1 MANDRISRNYF
12 TRALDENQ
20 KIDEK
25 FRNLMHDTFDG
36 LYSAMGKKNFLRW
49 INARKMPARIKELI
63 VEEFTKEDFEK
74 YPNWAGYYTHGTNR
88 ERFREGF
95 ADWHVAAH
103 ETFHFL
109 TDGYF
114 MGETF
119 PTFIN
124 EGLTEY
130 LTREFEKIN
139 TGNENVSYV
148 YKQNVDFVELLH
160 NIMGDSL
167 IKAYLTGS
175 SKAFSEEFS
184 TYITEDGTINTMA
197 LDRFYNS
204 LNRVHNVLHPNNN
217 PKTIEEQEKSEANKK
232 DVIENEYPVLR
243 KIIGNIVSNAIRKK
257 AHDLEYYEGEM
268 FNIDDAIK
276 DINELTKKTVE
287 VLGKNGTFGLSRFS
301 SKENLE
307 LHESILKNALTA
319 ALQESHIPNDKIEGI
334 LSDAI
339 RNGSITVQGNVMS
352 TRYPMVNR
360 ETLLEAIDNLSSKN
374 PIKDLM
380 DKRLGNKE
388 TYMQNSQFNITSFL
402 MDTSLILDK
411 MHVEPELR
419 QVFLDSAILRYLPQD
434 VNRDLVK
441 TMIDKHS
448 KLYVALYQKQ
458 QDNKR
463 NVIDSKFVK
472 ISDTKFIEKRDN
484 KIFFLD
490 YDEKTGKF
498 SEQEIMGDC
507 ADQRMRF
514 SKEVVDKFGGT
525 VKRMTYMDWKTQGKD
540 NMHVVMFNEDF
551 SIVTV
556 NGRSYD
562 VISSPEKLGDSILID
577 EAMKPVLDGI
587 KNNRYVSVLNDGEEP
602 SKDAYYSWIV
612 PDTNSR
618 VINYSL
624 FLKELRNNATSI
636 PEKLRDNIEKDLI
649 NSLLSST
656 YLIRT
661 DDMEELQNYISRL
674 SLETIANDRVANKL
688 YSFTESLNRSRRNY
702 VEQESKQSALY
713 FKTEDARKRYKE
725 SLEAKEKRKKGLE
738 FWQDVRGFVAT
749 DSRECIIEPLELR
762 TDKEHYST
770 MEGVKYFG
778 KKRAEY
784 KTAIAGKV
792 DYDAFCDKLKTALS
806 SIDEDNRTKFVT
818 NVIDQSI
825 NMWYGWG
832 YNYPDD
838 DKIGDER
845 DNLSD
850 KLEKIL
856 IDRVNGNNEIDKTE
870 VEKIEKQLLK
880 LSEKEET
887 ICLGILEERDP
898 DRFENVD
905 IERDYQNIKS
915 IHETETPKEYKEYKD
930 SIIKRMKDDSYNRL
944 TTKRSMDAFAKLA
957 LSGHT
962 PTAEDVKEASKVIG
976 LYKDIGRD

>member
-1 MANDRISRNYF
+1 MANDSISGNYF
-12 TRALDENQ
+12 TRALGENPN
-20 KIDEK
+20 ICAK
-25 FRNLMHDTFDG
+25 FQELVHETFDG

-49 INARKMPARIKELI
+49 VNSSKMSARIKELVI
-63 VEEFTKEDFEK
+63 EEFTKEDLEK
-74 YPNWAGYYTHGTNR
+74 MAGSRGYYTVGTNIAK
-88 ERFREGF
+88 FKQGY
-95 ADWHVAAH
+95 ADKEVASH
-103 ETFHFL
+103 EILHFF

-114 MGETF
+114 TGKTF

-148 YKQNVDFVELLH
+148 YEQNVDFVEFLH

-175 SKAFSEEFS
+175 SKAFSEGFS

-204 LNRVHNVLHPNNN
+204 LNQVHDVLYPHNN

-232 DVIENEYPVLR
+232 DVIENQYPVLR

-257 AHDLEYYEGEM
+257 AHDLEYYEDGT
-268 FNIDDAIK
+268 FNIGNAIN
-276 DINELTKKTVE
+276 DIDKLTEETVK
-287 VLGKNGTFGLSRFS
+287 LLIKNKTFGLSRS
-301 SKENLE
+301 SIEENLE
-307 LHESILKNALTA
+307 LRESILKNALTA
-319 ALQESHIPNDKIEGI
+319 VLQESHIPNDKIEDILNNAIMMGSIKIDRNSVITTFPNVNRLI

-339 RNGSITVQGNVMS
+339 N
-352 TRYPMVNR
+352 
-360 ETLLEAIDNLSSKN
+360 NLSSKN

-388 TYMQNSQFNITSFL
+388 AYMQNNQFNITSFL

-411 MHVEPELR
+411 MHIEPELR

-463 NVIDSKFVK
+463 NVVDSKFVK

-514 SKEVVDKFGGT
+514 SKEVVDEFGGT
-525 VKRMTYMDWKTQGKD
+525 VKRMTYKDCKTQGEGKTYG
-540 NMHVVMFNEDF
+540 VMFNEDF
-551 SIVTV
+551 SIVKV
-556 NGRSYD
+556 NNRSYD

-577 EAMKPVLDGI
+577 EAIKPVLDGI
-587 KNNRYVSVLNDGEEP
+587 KNNRYVSILNDGKELP
-602 SKDAYYSWIV
+602 KDAYYSGIV

-618 VINYSL
+618 VINYTL
-624 FLKELRNNATSI
+624 FFKELRNNATSI

-661 DDMEELQNYISRL
+661 EDMKELQNYISRL
-674 SLETIANDRVANKL
+674 SLETITNDSVANKL

-702 VEQESKQSALY
+702 VEQESKYTALY
-713 FKTEDARKRYKE
+713 FKTEAAAKKYTEDLK
-725 SLEAKEKRKKGLE
+725 AKEERKKGLE
-738 FWQDVRGFVAT
+738 FMQDVRGFVAT

-792 DYDAFCDKLKTALS
+792 DYNAFCDKLKTTLS
-806 SIDEDNRTKFVT
+806 SVDEDNRTAFVT
-818 NVIDQSI
+818 NVIGQSI
-825 NMWYGWG
+825 YMWYGCG
-832 YNYPDD
+832 YNYPGQDE
-838 DKIGDER
+838 IEDER
-845 DNLSD
+845 DDLSY
-850 KLEKIL
+850 KLKKIL
-856 IDRVNGNNEIDKTE
+856 TDRVNGNNEIDKAE

-880 LSEKEET
+880 LSEKVET
-887 ICLGILEERDP
+887 ICLGILEKRDP
-898 DRFENVD
+898 GSFESVD
-905 IERDYQNIKS
+905 VKRDYQNIKS
-915 IHETETPKEYKEYKD
+915 IYEMEMPKEYKD
-930 SIIKRMKDDSYNRL
+930 SIIKRMKDDSYSRL
-944 TTKRSMDAFAKLA
+944 TTKRRMDAFTKLA
-957 LSGHT
+957 LSGEHT
-962 PTAEDVKEASKVIG
+962 PTAEDVKKASQVIDF
-976 LYKDIGRD
+976 YKGIDRD

>member
-1 MANDRISRNYF
+1 M
-12 TRALDENQ
+12 
-20 KIDEK
+20 
-25 FRNLMHDTFDG
+25 
-36 LYSAMGKKNFLRW
+36 
-49 INARKMPARIKELI
+49 
-63 VEEFTKEDFEK
+63 
-74 YPNWAGYYTHGTNR
+74 YYTG
-88 ERFREGF
+88 
-95 ADWHVAAH
+95 
-103 ETFHFL
+103 
-109 TDGYF
+109 
-114 MGETF
+114 
-119 PTFIN
+119 
-124 EGLTEY
+124 
-130 LTREFEKIN
+130 N
-139 TGNENVSYV
+139 T
-148 YKQNVDFVELLH
+148 
-160 NIMGDSL
+160 
-167 IKAYLTGS
+167 
-175 SKAFSEEFS
+175 
-184 TYITEDGTINTMA
+184 
-197 LDRFYNS
+197 
-204 LNRVHNVLHPNNN
+204 
-217 PKTIEEQEKSEANKK
+217 PKTIEEQEKSIANRK
-232 DVIENEYPVLR
+232 DVFENHYPVLR
-243 KIIGNIVSNAIRKK
+243 QITGNIVSNAIRKK
-257 AHDLEYYEGEM
+257 AHDLEYYEDGT
-268 FNIDDAIK
+268 FNIDNVINDIDKLTEEAMKLLIK
-276 DINELTKKTVE
+276 NK
-287 VLGKNGTFGLSRFS
+287 TFGLSRS
-301 SKENLE
+301 SIEENLE
-307 LHESILKNALTA
+307 LRESILKNALTA
-319 ALQESHIPNDKIEGI
+319 VLQESHIPNDKIEDILNNAITMGSIQIDRNSVVTTFPNVDKLI

-339 RNGSITVQGNVMS
+339 N
-352 TRYPMVNR
+352 
-360 ETLLEAIDNLSSKN
+360 NLSSKN
-374 PIKDLM
+374 PIKDMM

-388 TYMQNSQFNITSFL
+388 AHMQNNQFNITSFL

-419 QVFLDSAILRYLPQD
+419 QVFLDSAMLRYLPPD

-463 NVIDSKFVK
+463 NVVDSKFVK

-484 KIFFLD
+484 KIFFLE

-540 NMHVVMFNEDF
+540 NMYVVMFNEEF

-562 VISSPEKLGDSILID
+562 VISSPEKLGDSVLID

-602 SKDAYYSWIV
+602 SKDAYYTLII
-612 PDTNSR
+612 PDTRSR

-624 FLKELRNNATSI
+624 FLEELRNNVASI
-636 PEKLRDNIEKDLI
+636 PKELEKDIEKAAISSLI
-649 NSLLSST
+649 SRT

-661 DDMEELQNYISRL
+661 DDMEELQNYISGL
-674 SLETIANDRVANKL
+674 SLETITDDRVANKL

-725 SLEAKEKRKKGLE
+725 SLEAKEKRKKGVE
-738 FWQDVRGFVAT
+738 FWQDVSGFVAI
-749 DSRECIIEPLELR
+749 DSRECIIEPLELK

-778 KKRAEY
+778 KQRAEY

-806 SIDEDNRTKFVT
+806 SVDEDNRTKFVT
-818 NVIDQSI
+818 NVIAQSI

-832 YNYPDD
+832 YNYPGD
-838 DKIGDER
+838 DKIRDER

-856 IDRVNGNNEIDKTE
+856 IDRLNGKNEIDKTE

-887 ICLGILEERDP
+887 ICLGILEKRNP
-898 DRFENVD
+898 IGFESDTVK
-905 IERDYQNIKS
+905 ETYQTIKS
-915 IHETETPKEYKEYKD
+915 IHEMGMPEEFKTPIIQEMKNKAKSSLETK
-930 SIIKRMKDDSYNRL
+930 KRID
-944 TTKRSMDAFAKLA
+944 TFAKLA

-962 PTAEDVKEASKVIG
+962 PTAEDVKKASQVID
-976 LYKDIGRD
+976 LYKGIDID